1 MSMTCSPDT
10 VDELKLIRDETVQL
24 LKLGA
29 FELNKWA
36 SNYPELLEI
45 DNCASIRDNFADS
58 CILGIQWNQ
67 CQDMFLC
74 KLDIK
79 AVISKRSY
87 FSRSLNCSIF
97 WAFWIQSL

>member
-67 CQDMFLC
+67 YQDMFQFLC
-74 KLDIK
+74 KLDIE
-79 AVISKRSY
+79 VHVVSKRSY
-87 FSRSLNCSIF
+87 FPRSLNCSIF
-97 WAFWIQSL
+97 